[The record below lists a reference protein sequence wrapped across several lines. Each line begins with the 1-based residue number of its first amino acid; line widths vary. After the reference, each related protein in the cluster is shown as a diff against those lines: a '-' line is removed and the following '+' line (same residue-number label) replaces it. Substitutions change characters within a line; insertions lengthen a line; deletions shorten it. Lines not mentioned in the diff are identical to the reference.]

1 MGVQCLQMAQAKVR
15 FRTFVNT
22 AMKIRDG
29 RKIVEKLK
37 AVFASEEKV
46 GSCG

>member
-1 MGVQCLQMAQAKVR
+1 MSVQCLQMA
-15 FRTFVNT
+15 T

-29 RKIVEKLK
+29 RKIVEKLT
-37 AVFASEEKV
+37 AVFASEEKL

>member
-1 MGVQCLQMAQAKVR
+1 MGVQCLQMAQVMVR

-22 AMKIRDG
+22 AMKIRDR
-29 RKIVEKLK
+29 RKIVEKLN
-37 AVFASEEKV
+37 AVLACEEKL

>member
-1 MGVQCLQMAQAKVR
+1 MVVHCLQMAQIKVR

-22 AMKIRDG
+22 AMKIRG
-29 RKIVEKLK
+29 RRKIVLKLN
-37 AVFASEEKV
+37 AVLASEEKL